1 MNETIKSLRENNT
14 GFELLVAGF
23 LNILESSLVDTQYYW
38 NENISQLV
46 KDIQILIEPPYKTN
60 IQLKLKEIYKY
71 YSDIDSNLIHCIF
84 VPEDIIQQE
93 KGKIDE

>member
-46 KDIQILIEPPYKTN
+46 EDIQILIEPPYKTN

>member
-14 GFELLVAGF
+14 GFESLVAGF

-46 KDIQILIEPPYKTN
+46 EDIQILIEPPYKTN

>member
-46 KDIQILIEPPYKTN
+46 EDIQILIEPPYKTN

-93 KGKIDE
+93 KGKSDE